1 MVCYIIFPFNMDFL
15 LGSIAPSPISSQS
28 SIFDVHFPLQAQS
41 SPSSKSFPD
50 HDRHEPT
57 LCDNVLIVCS
67 EFGA

>member
-15 LGSIAPSPISSQS
+15 FGSIAPSPISSQS